1 MLRLALLVLALSPS
15 AWAAKADRDRPLII
29 QGGDGAR
36 LIRQAKGHVE
46 MQGPVLVTK
55 GTLLLRAQR
64 LLATEQSDGS
74 QRVVAHSLPGTP
86 VQFSQALETP
96 GETMEAQADEVD
108 YDESTGI
115 ARFVGNARW
124 RLMAGGQMQKEFTG
138 QQIVFDTVKEEM
150 VAEGKPAGEGGLRI
164 IVMPPKPASA
174 AAPAAP
180 LPLQTAP
187 ALSPKPPSR

>member
-15 AWAAKADRDRPLII
+15 AWAAKTDRERPLII

-64 LLATEQSDGS
+64 LLATEQGDGS
-74 QRVVAHSLPGTP
+74 QRVVAHSLPGSP

-96 GETMEAQADEVD
+96 GETMEAQADQVD

-115 ARFVGNARW
+115 ARFIGNARW
-124 RLMAGGQMQKEFTG
+124 RLLAGGQMQKEFSG
-138 QQIVFDTVKEEM
+138 NQIVFDTLKEEM
-150 VAEGKPAGEGGLRI
+150 VADAKPGSEGGLRI
-164 IVMPPKPASA
+164 IVMPPKPASG
-174 AAPAAP
+174 AAPATP

-187 ALSPKPPSR
+187 ALTPKPPTR